1 MGGRREEGGR
11 GGGRGKEGGEGGCRR
26 EGGKWEGGRR
36 EGEGES
42 EGEGEGGGR
51 RKGGRGVNEYAES
64 VQPQAS
70 NTISCML
77 LICLRQL
84 VSVKVSWGL
93 CPHSRGSHRDSSAK
107 QNQQQKSRPFTAQ
120 QSGNGAHQGAT

>member
-1 MGGRREEGGR
+1 MNECEE
-11 GGGRGKEGGEGGCRR
+11 
-26 EGGKWEGGRR
+26 
-36 EGEGES
+36 S
-42 EGEGEGGGR
+42 
-51 RKGGRGVNEYAES
+51 A
-64 VQPQAS
+64 QLQAS

-84 VSVKVSWGL
+84 VSVTVSCDRGT

-107 QNQQQKSRPFTAQ
+107 QNQQQKSQTFTAQ